1 MANPNQSS
9 ISAIT
14 HEIKCLLK
22 YISCVTEQT
31 QRDDTHQERID
42 YCENPLNPNLL
53 SYCFD
58 CILGFDVQ
66 YRIFE
71 KVNYIIEFDYKG
83 TYAVAS
89 HCKMSYTVMIDK
101 TYKAEVTELFR
112 KIQPLLEKLFL
123 LIGQDALI
131 GNNFSMENEAPAYFA
146 KLDFYQDRIEK
157 LEQRRHIIEEKC
169 HGKYETIQCDGKY
182 TMMRM
187 KGAEYIQS
195 LCNEI
200 VYDIEAYIDTFFSA
214 LEHILTL
221 LYPFNHSLSDGKSYY
236 GNYIRNTKWHWEAKI
251 QDACRGEMPE
261 VIIAELKRIKE
272 IYRNH
277 NAHGG
282 FSREMMAYVQ
292 IPHFGRYP
300 MYIGKEYLRG
310 FVDGHSDTISYAM
323 YLHSKEVFCRFWE
336 TLDDKFTIPMM
347 FIRSGLPISVD
358 TSRYTK
364 DINTVQQA
372 EWRIEKMLFD
382 IDNQINM
389 DW

>member
-71 KVNYIIEFDYKG
+71 KVNY
-83 TYAVAS
+83 
-89 HCKMSYTVMIDK
+89 
-101 TYKAEVTELFR
+101 
-112 KIQPLLEKLFL
+112 
-123 LIGQDALI
+123 
-131 GNNFSMENEAPAYFA
+131 
-146 KLDFYQDRIEK
+146 
-157 LEQRRHIIEEKC
+157 
-169 HGKYETIQCDGKY
+169 
-182 TMMRM
+182 
-187 KGAEYIQS
+187 
-195 LCNEI
+195 
-200 VYDIEAYIDTFFSA
+200 
-214 LEHILTL
+214 
-221 LYPFNHSLSDGKSYY
+221 
-236 GNYIRNTKWHWEAKI
+236 
-251 QDACRGEMPE
+251 
-261 VIIAELKRIKE
+261 
-272 IYRNH
+272 
-277 NAHGG
+277 
-282 FSREMMAYVQ
+282 
-292 IPHFGRYP
+292 
-300 MYIGKEYLRG
+300 
-310 FVDGHSDTISYAM
+310 
-323 YLHSKEVFCRFWE
+323 LHSKEVFCRFWE
-336 TLDDKFTIPMM
+336 TLDDKFTLPMM

>member
-1 MANPNQSS
+1 M
-9 ISAIT
+9 
-14 HEIKCLLK
+14 
-22 YISCVTEQT
+22 
-31 QRDDTHQERID
+31 
-42 YCENPLNPNLL
+42 
-53 SYCFD
+53 
-58 CILGFDVQ
+58 
-66 YRIFE
+66 
-71 KVNYIIEFDYKG
+71 
-83 TYAVAS
+83 
-89 HCKMSYTVMIDK
+89 
-101 TYKAEVTELFR
+101 
-112 KIQPLLEKLFL
+112 
-123 LIGQDALI
+123 
-131 GNNFSMENEAPAYFA
+131 
-146 KLDFYQDRIEK
+146 
-157 LEQRRHIIEEKC
+157 
-169 HGKYETIQCDGKY
+169 
-182 TMMRM
+182 
-187 KGAEYIQS
+187 
-195 LCNEI
+195 
-200 VYDIEAYIDTFFSA
+200 
-214 LEHILTL
+214 
-221 LYPFNHSLSDGKSYY
+221 
-236 GNYIRNTKWHWEAKI
+236 
-251 QDACRGEMPE
+251 GEMPE

-272 IYRNH
+272 VYRNH

-382 IDNQINM
+382 IDNQIDM